1 MSTVTVTKSIALAKY
16 KKDNNTSK
24 ILIKQSKS
32 SGKFYATTE
41 DSEFI
46 GMLLPDFDKA
56 KPAFV
61 ITFTDSE
68 SGDSWQAL
76 GNEGTSSTP
85 IAYTL

>member
-1 MSTVTVTKSIALAKY
+1 MLVKKSK
-16 KKDNNTSK
+16 TSNK
-24 ILIKQSKS
+24 L
-32 SGKFYATTE
+32 YAVTE

-68 SGDSWQAL
+68 TGDSWQAL
-76 GNEGTSSTP
+76 GNESTTSVP
-85 IAYTL
+85 EFTL

>member
-1 MSTVTVTKSIALAKY
+1 MSTVNVTRSIALAKY
-16 KKDNNTSK
+16 KAMHNTTK
-24 ILIKQSKS
+24 ILIKLSKT
-32 SGKFYATTE
+32 SGKHYATTE

-68 SGDSWQAL
+68 SGDSWQAI
-76 GNEGTSSTP
+76 GNESTASAP
-85 IAYTL
+85 AYTL